1 MMNCCDIDGVKLTQ
15 IMIKIELQKLE
26 ITNVN

>member
-1 MMNCCDIDGVKLTQ
+1 MNCCNIDGVKLTQ
-15 IMIKIELQKLE
+15 IMIKIELQRLE